1 MSDLAVVTAAVPFSA
16 VAVVYVW
23 RVILGAHKRPW
34 TARDVAVTAVAGCAW
49 WCLAAVGRESW
60 MLVAVGAAH
69 LIVAAGVVVG
79 RAIAHAGGDES

>member
-49 WCLAAVGRESW
+49 WLLAAVGRESW
-60 MLVAVGAAH
+60 VLVAVGAAH

-79 RAIAHAGGDES
+79 RAIANARDGAR